1 MSVERI
7 KRAPAFRKGIII
19 RRKTHLIAMIRRMRK
34 NLDIEYVKWTSCES
48 YANNRLSGSILY
60 QATGMAIPHLVELSD
75 KYKRQGYNISMDTAT
90 VEFMDEIVD
99 EVCGF

>member
-34 NLDIEYVKWTSCES
+34 KLDID
-48 YANNRLSGSILY
+48 GSILY

-99 EVCGF
+99 EVSIQNKNRLGNVLLLRVSR